1 MAVYVYTIF
10 LLNTSAQLNGQT
22 ENSQEKGQSYKK
34 TSTLIFCTLFKM
46 HTDRNKSTAQK
57 LKNKI
62 SKMCWAER
70 PRSVISTNWKVKAGR
85 AQV

>member
-1 MAVYVYTIF
+1 MGRLRIHRKRANHI
-10 LLNTSAQLNGQT
+10 
-22 ENSQEKGQSYKK
+22 K
-34 TSTLIFCTLFKM
+34 TSTLIFYTLFKM